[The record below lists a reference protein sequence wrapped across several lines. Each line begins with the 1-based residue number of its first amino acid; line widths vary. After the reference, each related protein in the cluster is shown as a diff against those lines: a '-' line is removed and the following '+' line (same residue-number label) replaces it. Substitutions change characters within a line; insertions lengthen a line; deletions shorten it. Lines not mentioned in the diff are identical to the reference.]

1 MLLLLFLII
10 IIIIIIFF
18 YYLFLL
24 LLLNI
29 GHALRLVRIF
39 QKTLQHKT
47 GGPQINVILFWIILT
62 PRHPFIKYILSKLT
76 FISHYL
82 QYLLSI
88 FWFTNTFFCLAEPLC
103 VVVELVSGGSL
114 DKILRSSHV
123 QPERDLPT
131 YSNIWSR
138 LTERELLKIALDV
151 SNGMKHLESKKVRLK
166 SMSWVSSYLKW

>member
-1 MLLLLFLII
+1 MLLL
-10 IIIIIIFF
+10 FF
-18 YYLFLL
+18 HYYYYYYYYIFLL
-24 LLLNI
+24 F
-29 GHALRLVRIF
+29 IF
-39 QKTLQHKT
+39 VVVVEYRACVAVSSHISETLQHKT
-47 GGPQINVILFWIILT
+47 GGLQINVILFWIILT

-82 QYLLSI
+82 QYLPSI

-114 DKILRSSHV
+114 DKILRISHV

-151 SNGMKHLESKKVRLK
+151 ANGMKHLESKKVRLK
-166 SMSWVSSYLKW
+166 SISGVSSYWKW